1 MAACDFG
8 RALAAASI
16 VIALALGVLAYW
28 HVVFVAF
35 VERTL
40 SLLFAP
46 AETAALSRIVP
57 SEQMSVAIA
66 SNDARENAA
75 GIVGPLLGGALF
87 GFARAAP
94 FAVNAFSYL
103 VSLVTVVALKTPL
116 AAEPRRRRQP
126 MRVEVADGVK
136 FLWRIPF
143 IRATALQAMGT
154 NVTWSATT
162 LTIVVVARRG
172 GASGSEIGAMLAIV
186 GIGGVV
192 GSAASGYLLRRL
204 SGPAVVLGA
213 VWCWAGLIASLL
225 LTRNPFVLG
234 AILGLALS
242 LGPAWNGVAVGI
254 RIRLTPDELQ
264 GRVHAVEALLSF
276 GARPFSVLAV
286 GFLLDDV
293 GGHTTIT
300 VISAWTLIIAFLS
313 TLSPSL
319 RRMPELA
326 LRDEVDA
333 APAIP
338 NSDLDQASGVN
349 EFGARPNTRVASN
362 TRHR

>member
-1 MAACDFG
+1 M
-8 RALAAASI
+8 
-16 VIALALGVLAYW
+16 
-28 HVVFVAF
+28 
-35 VERTL
+35 
-40 SLLFAP
+40 
-46 AETAALSRIVP
+46 
-57 SEQMSVAIA
+57 
-66 SNDARENAA
+66 
-75 GIVGPLLGGALF
+75 
-87 GFARAAP
+87 
-94 FAVNAFSYL
+94 
-103 VSLVTVVALKTPL
+103 
-116 AAEPRRRRQP
+116 
-126 MRVEVADGVK
+126 
-136 FLWRIPF
+136 
-143 IRATALQAMGT
+143 
-154 NVTWSATT
+154 
-162 LTIVVVARRG
+162 TIVVVARRG

-204 SGPAVVLGA
+204 SGPVVVLGA

-254 RIRLTPDELQ
+254 RIRLTPDDLQ

-300 VISAWTLIIAFLS
+300 IISAWTLIIALLS

-338 NSDLDQASGVN
+338 NSNLDQAPEVN
-349 EFGARPNTRVASN
+349 EFSTRPNTRVASN